1 MALIMLLDIS
11 ILGKPDVLRIA
22 IVNDNPVV
30 GEILRQVLLGGSGY
44 QVAWVAEDGPSAVLK
59 CAEDRP
65 DLILM
70 DLVADGVSAT
80 CRIMRETPCAILIVT
95 SDMGGKAGKVFEA
108 MGCGALDVVAT
119 PVLGPDSRIK
129 GGKELLDKI
138 ARISRLA
145 TNRGKGADESRA
157 GRKRPMLVAIGSSAG
172 GPKALATIVGALPA
186 DFPGA
191 VVIVQH
197 IDARFAPGLAQW
209 LAGQTSLP
217 VSLVKETRPVAVGTI
232 AVACGGKH
240 LVVAPD
246 LRLTHT
252 VEPRDAPYIPSID
265 VFFSS
270 LAEYWPEPALA
281 VLLTGMGKDG
291 ASSLLRLR
299 RAGWHTIA
307 QDESSSVVYGMPRAA
322 ADIGAAAEVLPLSE
336 IAAAILEYSVKD
348 AFPKGSGG

>member
-1 MALIMLLDIS
+1 M
-11 ILGKPDVLRIA
+11 LRIA
-22 IVNDNPVV
+22 IVNDNAEVI
-30 GEILRQVLLGGSGY
+30 ETLKRVLLGGSGY
-44 QVAWVAEDGPSAVLK
+44 QVAWVARDGLSAVRR
-59 CAEDRP
+59 CSEDRP

-70 DLVADGVSAT
+70 DLVSDGVQAT

-95 SDMGGKAGKVFEA
+95 SDLSGKAGEVFEA

-119 PVLGPDSRIK
+119 PVRGPERTIT

-138 ARISRLA
+138 ARISRLIRKA
-145 TNRGKGADESRA
+145 EECPA
-157 GRKRPMLVAIGSSAG
+157 GRNRPLLVAIGSSAG
-172 GPKALATIVGALPA
+172 GPKALATVLGALPA

-209 LAGQTSLP
+209 LAGQTALP
-217 VSLVKETRPVAVGTI
+217 VELVSGSSPITGGRISVAG
-232 AVACGGKH
+232 GGKH

-246 LRLTHT
+246 LRLTHAA
-252 VEPRDAPYIPSID
+252 EPVDAPYIPSID

-270 LAEYWPEPALA
+270 LADHWPEPAVA

-291 ASSLLRLR
+291 ANGLLRLR
-299 RAGWHTIA
+299 RAGWRTIA

-322 ADIGAAAEVLPLSE
+322 ADIGAASEVLPLSG
-336 IAAAILEYSVKD
+336 IAAAISEYAGKS
-348 AFPKGSGG
+348 AFAKGCPADPGKQR